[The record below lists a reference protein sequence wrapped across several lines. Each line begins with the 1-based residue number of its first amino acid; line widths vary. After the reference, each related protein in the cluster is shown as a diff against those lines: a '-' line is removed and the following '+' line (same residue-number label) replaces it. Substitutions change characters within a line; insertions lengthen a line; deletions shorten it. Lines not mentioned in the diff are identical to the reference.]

1 MYSNIGLDWSLLR
14 LVRFMLV
21 RLNCGSVL
29 LDDDA
34 SLKD

>member
-1 MYSNIGLDWSLLR
+1 MYSNIGWDWSLLR
-14 LVRFMLV
+14 LVCFMLV
-21 RLNCGSVL
+21 KLNCESVL